1 MRILLVN
8 KFHYLNGGSEK
19 YYFELGKLLKKNG
32 NEVAY
37 FSMKD
42 DRNIKT
48 GDKEY
53 FVEKI
58 DLNTG
63 SKLKALDVIY
73 SKENYKK
80 MKEAI
85 DDFKPDVVHLN
96 NFQRQLSESIVEC
109 CKDNN
114 IPMVFT
120 AHDVQA
126 VCPAISMLD
135 SEKNICEKCIN
146 GKYMNCF
153 KKKCV
158 KNSTLKSLLGAYEG
172 NYYRRKKVYTK
183 KIKNIITPSIFY
195 KNKLIEDGIQE
206 DKIKA
211 IHNFINLEE
220 YDLKVE
226 DEGYALYSGRL
237 AKEKGILNLVEAFS
251 NLIINNKNND
261 KLNNIKLYIAGN
273 GHEKENIEETIKEN
287 NLEDKIILLGYLNQ
301 KDLKEYTRKCGFLVI
316 PSIWYENGP
325 YSVIETQS
333 IGKAII
339 GADIGGIPEM
349 VINNENGLTYKYNDV
364 KELEEKMK
372 NLFSDVELRE
382 KFGKNAKKFAIK
394 EYSPENYYEKIEKIY
409 RNVEDALNEKV

>member
-37 FSMKD
+37 FSMCD

-80 MKEAI
+80 MQEAI
-85 DDFKPDVVHLN
+85 YDFKPDIVHLN

-109 CKDNN
+109 CKKNK

-126 VCPAISMLD
+126 ICPAISMLD
-135 SEKNICEKCIN
+135 GEKNICEKCMN
-146 GKYMNCF
+146 GKYLNCF
-153 KKKCV
+153 KKKCI

-172 NYYRRKKVYTK
+172 KYYRSKKVYIE
-183 KIKNIITPSIFY
+183 KIGHIITPSVFY
-195 KNKLIEDGIQE
+195 KNKFIEDGVKE
-206 DKIKA
+206 DKIDA
-211 IHNFINLEE
+211 IHNFIDLEDYNLQ
-220 YDLKVE
+220 VE
-226 DEGYALYSGRL
+226 TDGYALYSGRL
-237 AKEKGILNLVEAFS
+237 AKEKGILNLVEAFT
-251 NLIINNKNND
+251 NLIKNSKGNE
-261 KLNNIKLYIAGN
+261 KLNGIRLYIAGD
-273 GHEKENIEETIKEN
+273 GPERENIEKKIKDSKLEN
-287 NLEDKIILLGYLNQ
+287 RIVLLGYLNQ
-301 KDLKEYTRKCGFLVI
+301 KDLREFTRKCSFLVI

-325 YSVIETQS
+325 YSVIETQA

-339 GADIGGIPEM
+339 GANIGGIPEM
-349 VINNENGLTYKYNDV
+349 VQDNVNGLIYEYDDIN
-364 KELEEKMK
+364 ELEDKMK
-372 NLFSDVELRE
+372 KLFESPELVDY
-382 KFGKNAKKFAIK
+382 FGKSAKNFALK
-394 EYSPENYYEKIEKIY
+394 EYRPEKYYEKIEKIY
-409 RNVEDALNEKV
+409 KNVLGEI